1 MQTSYGS
8 SRYNITVGTMIIEI
22 LNWIINGVMS
32 LIMFSTLAFLNTRS
46 GYDNFLSI
54 LDKKQLDYMEHTFNS
69 VGVSLEEGI
78 IAVVI
83 SIALFAFLIA
93 LFAFIAF
100 IISIVSIRK
109 AKKEK
114 VSFTGDAIF
123 KIVTSIIPGILCLL
137 LLFNG
142 DIGIFIILLLPSLI
156 LAVMSIITLFLD
168 YGNSKKIT
176 IEDFD

>member
-22 LNWIINGVMS
+22 LNWIINGIMS
-32 LIMFSTLAFLNTRS
+32 LIMISTVSFLNTKNGINS
-46 GYDNFLSI
+46 FIDYF
-54 LDKKQLDYMEHTFNS
+54 DKQQLKYIEDTFNS
-69 VGVSLEEGI
+69 IGVSLKDGI
-78 IAVVI
+78 TAVAV
-83 SIALFAFLIA
+83 SIAIVTFLIA
-93 LFAFIAF
+93 LCAFISA
-100 IISIVSIRK
+100 IISIVSIVK
-109 AKKEK
+109 AKNNM

-123 KIVTSIIPGILCLL
+123 KLVTSFVPGILCLL